1 MSVIAFSGMLLLTE
15 SLISLYNTNYF
26 VTNITNNFHR
36 YFVKNNTYKIP
47 VTKIPKGE
55 VLSKVIANILK

>member
-36 YFVKNNTYKIP
+36 YFVKNYKIP